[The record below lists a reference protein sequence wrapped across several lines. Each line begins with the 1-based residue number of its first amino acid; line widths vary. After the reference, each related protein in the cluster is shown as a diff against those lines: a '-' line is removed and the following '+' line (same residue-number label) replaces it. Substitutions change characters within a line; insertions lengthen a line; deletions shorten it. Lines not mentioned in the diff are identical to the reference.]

1 MKRPRQQSE
10 AKIGPGSMGWVM
22 GYKLHGVVDTQ
33 GYFTKF
39 AIVAANESEQGVAR
53 ELLSEYE
60 RSRTLGDKGY
70 VGSGVYAKS
79 RENAKTPV
87 A

>member
-1 MKRPRQQSE
+1 
-10 AKIGPGSMGWVM
+10 MGWVM

-79 RENAKTPV
+79 RRTRRHRWHGHRCWGN
-87 A
+87 